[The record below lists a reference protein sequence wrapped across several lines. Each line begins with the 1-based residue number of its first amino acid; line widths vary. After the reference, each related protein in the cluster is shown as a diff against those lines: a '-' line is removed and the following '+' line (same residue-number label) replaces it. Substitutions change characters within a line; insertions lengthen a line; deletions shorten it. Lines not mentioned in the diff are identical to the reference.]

1 MINFELA
8 QKTFKDYLQNYNL
21 EDGKIALKVNH
32 TFCVINASEYI
43 SKELSLDN
51 QNIELAKM
59 IALLHDIGRFEQ
71 LRIYN
76 SFLDYKTIDHAVLGN
91 EILFKENFIRKF
103 LEDTQYDDIISKAIL
118 NHNKFSIEDNLTEKD
133 LLHAKI
139 IRDAD
144 KLDIFRVRLEDS
156 IENVIDNCSKEILE
170 NSTIS
175 ENIFN
180 DFMNNKLILST
191 DRKTPMDF
199 WVSGIAY
206 IFDFYF
212 SCSLNYV
219 KNMDYINKIVDRF
232 DYKNAE
238 TKEKME
244 IIRKHAIE
252 FIEKS
257 LKKAF

>member
-8 QKTFKDYLQNYNL
+8 KKAFKEYLQNYNL
-21 EDGKIALKVNH
+21 KDGKIDLKIRH
-32 TFCVINASEYI
+32 TFHVVNASEYI
-43 SKELSLDN
+43 AKELALNNED
-51 QNIELAKM
+51 IELAKM

-76 SFLDYKTIDHAVLGN
+76 SFLDYKTIDHANLGN
-91 EILFKENFIRKF
+91 EILFKDNLIRNF
-103 LEDTQYDDIISKAIL
+103 LEDTQYDEIVSKAIL
-118 NHNKFSIEDNLTEKD
+118 NHNKFSIEYNLSPEE

-144 KLDIFRVRLEDS
+144 KLDIFRVRIEDS

-180 DFMNNKLILST
+180 DFFNNKLILST

-206 IFDFYF
+206 IFDFNF
-212 SCSLNYV
+212 SCSLKFV
-219 KNMDYINKIVDRF
+219 KNMDYINKMVDKF

-238 TKEKME
+238 TKERME
-244 IIRKHAIE
+244 IIRNHAIE

-257 LKKAF
+257 LL